1 MKMKKSLFLAVVV
14 FAVLCGTVN
23 AHQWFATLGDVREY
37 KPGDPVPLVVY
48 STHHFMIGEGVQ
60 DAARNQFF
68 VLQNNRLTD
77 AAVTVSRNEAQKVL
91 TGSFPLP
98 NGAPAMVVVNSVGRF
113 SNATPLGTKTAAK
126 LTVKALGV
134 NVTKTTYSEGWS
146 KIYVNPSSQD
156 RSFAT
161 PLGLPLEIVP
171 VTNPADIAAGSPAVF
186 TVLLRGSPLANAE
199 INATYKAYNST
210 DEEAWAVQGLKTDAS
225 GQVSIT
231 IPSGRAA
238 RDLWIVKAA
247 YAGEVFGNPFYEA
260 ESYTSWVSFVVRK

>member
-1 MKMKKSLFLAVVV
+1 MKKSLFLAVVV
-14 FAVLCGTVN
+14 CALLGGTVH
-23 AHQWFATLGDVREY
+23 AHQWFATLGDVKEF
-37 KPGDPVPLVVY
+37 KPGDAVPLTVY
-48 STHHFMIGEGVQ
+48 STHHFMVGEGVQ

-77 AAVTVSRNEAQKVL
+77 TAVTVTRNEAQKVL
-91 TGSFPLP
+91 TAGFTLP
-98 NGAPAMVVVNSVGRF
+98 AGAPALVVVNSVGRF
-113 SNATPLGTKTAAK
+113 SNATPLGNKTAAK

-161 PLGLPLEIVP
+161 ALGLPLEIVP

-199 INATYKAYNST
+199 INATYRGYNSV
-210 DEEAWAVQGLKTDAS
+210 DEEAWAVKGLKTDAA
-225 GQVSIT
+225 GQVT
-231 IPSGRAA
+231 IPIPSARAA

-247 YAGEVFGNPFYEA
+247 YAGEVFGSPFYEA
-260 ESYTSWVSFVVRK
+260 ESYNSWVSFVVRK